1 MGDRRADNDIYRMY
15 IYSRFILL
23 VVIMLLTIATGMSV
37 RAEGLD
43 AGRVYG
49 VSTSGVHSLMQEGP
63 EGSGSEF
70 NSEEGAGLYIRE
82 QMKQRK
88 EKVEFEYYISN
99 PEDILFSYNE
109 EIDSKA
115 KAYSN
120 AIWSDIFRVALEHT
134 GDPAEGD
141 YLMSSLE
148 STQMTASIPLTW
160 GTVDNSIRISKITF
174 IVSFSYYT
182 TADQEKEFEQKAAS
196 VINGLNLS
204 GDTEYEKVVKIYD
217 YITNHVTYDYANLNN
232 ANYLLKQSAYA
243 ALINGTSVCQGY
255 ATLFNYMAKSSG
267 LESRIIMG
275 KSYDDN
281 GQDGEL
287 HAWNAVKIGNSY
299 YYVDATWDSVRSEDI
314 YFLKGTTDFT
324 NHKDIYIDTPD
335 GEVEPGKII
344 SLGADSYY
352 NSVTKTVLTESNAS
366 VTVGDVTLVEDV
378 PSVKVEVSYGGKALI
393 AGIDYK
399 VDYGI
404 YYTNIGKGTVDISG
418 IGLYQ
423 GTVTVEYEV
432 PGVSAKDTK
441 NAKSTDDSKN
451 ISQSSKSIKVGTQFK
466 VGSLTYKVTKA
477 GGIKTVTLVAAGKNL
492 SKVNIPATVRKGGDI
507 FLVKAIGNG
516 VFKNNSKLTS
526 VVIGKNVESIGANCF
541 SGCKKLKKVTFRG
554 SSLKKVGSGALKKT
568 YASIVVTIPKSVK
581 AGYVK
586 LLKRGGISKK
596 ARYK

>member
-1 MGDRRADNDIYRMY
+1 M
-15 IYSRFILL
+15 
-23 VVIMLLTIATGMSV
+23 
-37 RAEGLD
+37 
-43 AGRVYG
+43 
-49 VSTSGVHSLMQEGP
+49 
-63 EGSGSEF
+63 
-70 NSEEGAGLYIRE
+70 
-82 QMKQRK
+82 
-88 EKVEFEYYISN
+88 
-99 PEDILFSYNE
+99 
-109 EIDSKA
+109 
-115 KAYSN
+115 
-120 AIWSDIFRVALEHT
+120 
-134 GDPAEGD
+134 
-141 YLMSSLE
+141 
-148 STQMTASIPLTW
+148 
-160 GTVDNSIRISKITF
+160 
-174 IVSFSYYT
+174 
-182 TADQEKEFEQKAAS
+182 
-196 VINGLNLS
+196 
-204 GDTEYEKVVKIYD
+204 
-217 YITNHVTYDYANLNN
+217 
-232 ANYLLKQSAYA
+232 
-243 ALINGTSVCQGY
+243 
-255 ATLFNYMAKSSG
+255 
-267 LESRIIMG
+267 
-275 KSYDDN
+275 
-281 GQDGEL
+281 
-287 HAWNAVKIGNSY
+287 
-299 YYVDATWDSVRSEDI
+299 
-314 YFLKGTTDFT
+314 
-324 NHKDIYIDTPD
+324 
-335 GEVEPGKII
+335 
-344 SLGADSYY
+344 
-352 NSVTKTVLTESNAS
+352 
-366 VTVGDVTLVEDV
+366 
-378 PSVKVEVSYGGKALI
+378 LI

-568 YASIVVTIPKSVK
+568 HASIVVTIPKSVK